1 MKENLKKVKQLI
13 EDSAKDSQK
22 RDLLLGQALGILEV
36 LISGVNEDS
45 NYVAPSVVQ
54 KQFENTNSNIMQNAV
69 DRHKQIHEQL
79 SKDSISQKNTQF
91 EQLK

>member
-36 LISGVNEDS
+36 LISGVDEDS
-45 NYVAPSVVQ
+45 KYVAPSVVQ